1 MRDGRRGFVRGAA
14 WLALIMTLCSCW
26 GGRSS
31 ESVSEATGVD
41 RLAYEPYDTP
51 VTLRIPHLYSDIQLP
66 EGDTSEN
73 NFVTRYLAEQTGI
86 SLRYVWEAPN
96 DAQYASKIDLSIRSG
111 DLPDAFVVNR
121 AQFLELEKNGRLE
134 DLTDVYRKYASQ
146 LVSSLYDATGGKA
159 LQEASVDGKL
169 YGFPNIAIEADS
181 PVYVWVRQDWLDRLG
196 LPAPRDL
203 DDIAAIVRAFR
214 AADLDGNG
222 QADTAGIPVDRAL
235 VYPEKMGN
243 NGLNGVFAAFG
254 AFPKR
259 WIAGSEGQPV
269 YGSVRPEAK
278 QALALLARWYGEGIL
293 DPQFM
298 LRQDSQD
305 LVAGNQAGL
314 FFGPWWAP
322 YFPLSKSISSD
333 TKAEWRVYA
342 APLDGQGQ
350 FATSDAP
357 ATDRYLVVRKGYA
370 HPEAVLKLLNAF
382 TRLERNR
389 DPNVGPLLEV
399 TERLGT
405 QLRNY
410 YPFDLLL
417 DRPDAVVSRHDQLVQ
432 ALDGKIDPETL
443 DPETK
448 RLYEDSVSERESPRK
463 NLDAWSSSQAY
474 LQGGEVSKT
483 AMKKAEILYIDP
495 TPTMALKWEKLQTL
509 EQETYAKIITGGL
522 PVDAFDSFVRKW
534 YSEGGSQIMAEAAS
548 SLRAKP
554 STSSAE

>member
-1 MRDGRRGFVRGAA
+1 MRHGRRGFARAAAA
-14 WLALIMTLCSCW
+14 WLALLMTLSACKGS
-26 GGRSS
+26 G
-31 ESVSEATGVD
+31 ESVSGGNAAD
-41 RLAYEPYDTP
+41 RLAYEKYETP
-51 VTLRIPHLYSDIQLP
+51 VVLRIPHQFSDIQLP

-73 NFVTRYLAEQTGI
+73 NFVTRYLTEQTGI
-86 SLRYVWEAPN
+86 AIRYVWEAPN
-96 DAQYASKIDLSIRSG
+96 DVQYASKIDLSIRSG

-121 AQFLELEKNGRLE
+121 AQFLELAKSGQLE
-134 DLTDVYRKYASQ
+134 DLSDVYGKYASQ
-146 LVSSLYDATGGKA
+146 LVSSLYDATKGKA

-196 LPAPRDL
+196 LPAPKDL

-214 AADLDGNG
+214 DADLDGNG
-222 QADTAGIPVDRAL
+222 QKDTAGIPVDRSL
-235 VYPEKMGN
+235 VYAEKMGN

-259 WIAGSEGQPV
+259 WIKGSKGQPV
-269 YGSVRPEAK
+269 YGSVQPEAK
-278 QALALLARWYGEGIL
+278 QALALLAEWYRDGII

-305 LVAGNQAGL
+305 LVSANEAGL

-342 APLDGQGQ
+342 APLDAQGR
-350 FATSDAP
+350 FVTTDAP

-370 HPEAVLKLLNAF
+370 HPEAALKLLNAF
-382 TRLERNR
+382 TRMERSR
-389 DPNVGPLLEV
+389 DPNSDALLEA
-399 TERLGT
+399 TEQLGT

-417 DRPDAVVSRHDQLVQ
+417 DRPDAVETRHDRLVQ
-432 ALDGKIDPETL
+432 ALDGKIDPEQL

-448 RLYEDSVSERESPRK
+448 RLYEDAVSERESPRK
-463 NLDAWSSSQAY
+463 NMDAWSSSQAY
-474 LQGGEVSKT
+474 LLGGEASKT
-483 AMKKAEILYIDP
+483 PMKKVESLYVDP
-495 TPTMALKWEKLQTL
+495 TPTMALKWEQLQTL
-509 EQETYAKIITGGL
+509 EQETYAKIVTGGL
-522 PVDAFDSFVRKW
+522 PVDAFDAFVQKW
-534 YSEGGSQIMAEAAS
+534 YREGGSQITAEAAS
-548 SLRAKP
+548 SLRTRP
-554 STSSAE
+554 SAEAAGE